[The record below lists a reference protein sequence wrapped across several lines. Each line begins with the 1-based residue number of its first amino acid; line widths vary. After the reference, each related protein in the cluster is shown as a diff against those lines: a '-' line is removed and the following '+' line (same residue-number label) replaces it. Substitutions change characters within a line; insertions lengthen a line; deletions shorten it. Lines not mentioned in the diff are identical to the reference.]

1 MVTRNYVVLIR
12 DEDGNVIDSAEAD
25 TEFARMRE
33 RITDLELLLDH
44 ARRIALEANQKLEA
58 MQ

>member
-44 ARRIALEANQKLEA
+44 ARRIALEANQKMEA

>member
-25 TEFARMRE
+25 TEFLRMRE
-33 RITDLELLLDH
+33 RIIDLELLLDH
-44 ARRIALEANQKLEA
+44 ARRIALEANQKLES
-58 MQ
+58 QQ

>member
-12 DEDGNVIDSAEAD
+12 DADGKVIDSAEAD
-25 TEFARMRE
+25 SEFITMRN
-33 RITDLELLLDH
+33 RIADLEELLDH
-44 ARRIALEANQKLEA
+44 ARRIAFEANQKMES

>member
-1 MVTRNYVVLIR
+1 MVTRNYVVLVR
-12 DEDGNVIDSAEAD
+12 DDDGNVIDSAEAD

-44 ARRIALEANQKLEA
+44 ARRIALEANQKMEA

>member
-44 ARRIALEANQKLEA
+44 ARRIALEANQKMEA
-58 MQ
+58 SQ

>member
-58 MQ
+58 SQ

>member
-58 MQ
+58 LQ